1 MSEHR
6 RRKKEK
12 KFKGMRRPKCLG
24 SKIESAYPKPRA
36 FPGRA
41 IGVLLAIVAVLDIR
55 LHTAVGLPG
64 LAQYCA
70 VEGQS
75 ESPLQ
80 FVQTYADLAS
90 DVPPFKQDCRPGQSP
105 FRLHWPGK
113 HEYCHAGFL
122 PRVALVANI
131 QWVATVVYEGVA
143 RCTYFASARA
153 WGIPKEKRTD
163 RAKNP
168 VVTVVAAYC
177 FPVRSGGDH
186 KKGEKANNQRS

>member
-1 MSEHR
+1 MSERR

-12 KFKGMRRPKCLG
+12 KFKGMRRAKCLG

-41 IGVLLAIVAVLDIR
+41 IGVHLAIVAVLDIR
-55 LHTAVGLPG
+55 AVGLPG

-80 FVQTYADLAS
+80 FVQTYADLALA
-90 DVPPFKQDCRPGQSP
+90 VPGPMQIWHRTCHRLNKTVVRGSP
-105 FRLHWPGK
+105 LSGCTGRGSTST
-113 HEYCHAGFL
+113 
-122 PRVALVANI
+122 VT

-143 RCTYFASARA
+143 RCAYSASARA

-186 KKGEKANNQRS
+186 RKGEKANNQRS